1 MIHAD
6 IVKAL
11 ENLKPSSEWTLAGD
25 NYGDLVW
32 LSEGNAPTLAEL
44 QAEIALLPQKEKAKA
59 DKAAAD
65 KASAQAKLEA
75 LGLTADDL
83 KALGL

>member
-1 MIHAD
+1 VIHAD

-11 ENLKPSSEWTLAGD
+11 ENLKPGAQWTLSGD
-25 NYGDLVW
+25 DYGDLIW
-32 LSEGNAPTLAEL
+32 SSQGSAPTLAQI
-44 QAEIALLPQKEKAKA
+44 QAEIALLPAKEQAA
-59 DKAAAD
+59 AEQAAAD
-65 KASAQAKLEA
+65 KANATAKLEA

>member
-1 MIHAD
+1 MIHAE

-11 ENLKPSSEWTLAGD
+11 ENLKPGAQWTLSGD
-25 NYGDLVW
+25 EYADLVW
-32 LSEGNAPTLAEL
+32 LSAGSAPTLSEI
-44 QAEIALLPQKEKAKA
+44 QAEIALLPAKEQAA
-59 DKAAAD
+59 AEQAAAD
-65 KASAQAKLEA
+65 KTSATAKLEA

>member
-11 ENLKPSSEWTLAGD
+11 ENLKPGAQWTLSGD
-25 NYGDLVW
+25 DYGDLVW
-32 LSEGNAPTLAEL
+32 LSAGNAPTLAEL

-59 DKAAAD
+59 DKAETD
-65 KASAQAKLEA
+65 KVAAQAKLEA
-75 LGLTADDL
+75 LGLTANDL

>member
-11 ENLKPSSEWTLAGD
+11 ENLKPGAQWTLSGD
-25 NYGDLVW
+25 DYGDLMW
-32 LSEGNAPTLAEL
+32 LSQGSAPTLAQI
-44 QAEIALLPQKEKAKA
+44 QAEIALLPAKEQAA
-59 DKAAAD
+59 AEQAAAD
-65 KASAQAKLEA
+65 KANATAKLEA

>member
-11 ENLKPSSEWTLAGD
+11 ENLKPGAQWTLSGD
-25 NYGDLVW
+25 DYGDLVW
-32 LSEGNAPTLAEL
+32 LSAGNAPTLAEL
-44 QAEIALLPQKEKAKA
+44 QAEIAVLPQKEKAKA
-59 DKAAAD
+59 DKAETD
-65 KASAQAKLEA
+65 KATAIAKLEA
-75 LGLTADDL
+75 LGLTADNL

>member
-11 ENLKPSSEWTLAGD
+11 ENLKQGAQWTLSGD
-25 NYGDLVW
+25 DYGDLVW
-32 LSEGNAPTLAEL
+32 LSAGNAPTLAEL

-59 DKAAAD
+59 DKAETD
-65 KASAQAKLEA
+65 KATAIAKLEA
-75 LGLTADDL
+75 LGLTADNL

>member
-11 ENLKPSSEWTLAGD
+11 ENLKPGAEWTLAVD
-25 NYGDLVW
+25 EYGNLVW
-32 LSEGNAPTLAEL
+32 LSSGNAPTLAEL

-59 DKAAAD
+59 DKAEAD
-65 KASAQAKLEA
+65 KAALLAKL
-75 LGLTADDL
+75 GITADEAKL
-83 KALGL
+83 LLS